1 MNNNMKR
8 IAALLAATVLF
19 ASTAPVLVGCGPES
33 KEDPEEPV
41 TPVDPVDPVDPTPT
55 PGKLASVTTMKI
67 GETFTIPF
75 NGKLLL
81 PYSGIKQGDAITLT
95 LRSDN
100 SVRYTMTCSSAD
112 DAKGAWFN
120 VPERFIGAMCTVNAF
135 GKSVETFVEVS
146 DTSAIDKVPGKT
158 TYGRVID
165 WDGKPVAGVSVS
177 DGVFVTV
184 TDSEGRY
191 YLSSMRK
198 NGYVFIS
205 VPKNYRVAVN
215 RSIPQ
220 FFKRFKSTSSSEYEL
235 NTFILAP
242 EENQRHRLLAF
253 TDCHLANRTKDL
265 SQFDEMFKSEV
276 REQLAKAKAE
286 SLPLYSVCLGDLSW
300 DAWWY
305 VNSYSIENYYRTMED
320 MDIPVY
326 NIPGNH
332 DNDPYVPDDFKS
344 ENMFRKWIGPTYYSF
359 NVGDIHYVM
368 MDNTIFRNSG
378 ASEGVLGDVQ
388 DYSEGFTTNEL
399 KWLEADL
406 KQVPAG
412 STVFLGMH
420 IQYTGRPSLKSD
432 GKFSFAYSFPAE
444 YRSDIVRILEPFNV
458 HIITGHTHVNY
469 TNQISDRMIEHNIAA
484 VCATWWWTG
493 YYSSNRAHLC
503 RDGAPGGYKLFDIAS
518 DGTVKWSYKPMKRD
532 ASYQFRVYDL
542 NNCYITRDVFSPG
555 AKSKVSDATFSKYC
569 YGYDRTRSDN
579 KLLVNVFDYDEG
591 WTVKAFEDGKE
602 LKVERIDG
610 YDPLHIV
617 HFNMARMNTN
627 SSSVTFPTLM
637 TSHLFEVSASSA
649 TSAVTVIVTDRFGN
663 EYRET
668 VSRPRTLYDMSKS
681 TY

>member
-1 MNNNMKR
+1 MC
-8 IAALLAATVLF
+8 AAVLF
-19 ASTAPVLVGCGPES
+19 TAVAPSVVGCKPS
-33 KEDPEEPV
+33 SPEEPV
-41 TPVDPVDPVDPTPT
+41 TPPEPEKPNTEKPE
-55 PGKLASVTTMKI
+55 PGKDKLASVSTMKI

-75 NGKLLL
+75 AGELLL
-81 PYSGIKQGDAITLT
+81 PYSGIKQGDVITLT
-95 LRSDN
+95 LRADK
-100 SVRYTMTCSSAD
+100 SVRYTLTCTKSD
-112 DAKGAWFN
+112 DTEGAWFS
-120 VPERFIGAMCTVNAF
+120 VPEHFIGAMCNVNAF
-135 GKSVETFVEVS
+135 GKSVDTFVEVA
-146 DTSAIDKVPGKT
+146 DTTEIDRTPGKT
-158 TYGRVID
+158 AYGRVID
-165 WDGKPVAGVSVS
+165 WDGKPVAGVAVS
-177 DGVFVTV
+177 DGVFVTE
-184 TDSEGRY
+184 TDSQGRY

-220 FFKRFKSTSSSEYEL
+220 FFKRFRSASSSEYEL

-253 TDCHLANRTKDL
+253 TDCHLANRTNDL
-265 SQFDEMFKSEV
+265 SQFDRMFKDDV
-276 REQLAKAKAE
+276 REQIAKAKSE
-286 SLPLYSVCLGDLSW
+286 SMPLYSVCLGDLSW

-305 VNSYSIENYYRTMED
+305 QNSYSIENYFRTMED

-359 NVGDIHYVM
+359 NIGDVHYIM

-388 DYSEGFTTNEL
+388 DYSEGFTANEM

-406 KQVPAG
+406 AHVPAG

-432 GKFSFAYSFPAE
+432 GKFAYAYSFPAE
-444 YRSDIVRILEPFNV
+444 SRSDIVRLLSPFNV

-469 TNQISDRMIEHNIAA
+469 TNQISDNVIEHNIAA

-493 YYSSNRAHLC
+493 YYTSNLAHMC
-503 RDGAPGGYKLFDIAS
+503 RDGAPGGYKLFDVQQ
-518 DGTVKWSYKPMKRD
+518 DGTVKWSYKPMMRD

-542 NNCYITRDVFSPG
+542 NNCHITRDVFCPG
-555 AKSKVSDATFSKYC
+555 AKSKVSDAFFSQYS
-569 YGYDRTRSDN
+569 YGYDKKRSDN

-591 WTVKAFEDGKE
+591 WTVRALEGSTE
-602 LKVERIDG
+602 LKVERVDT
-610 YDPLHIV
+610 YDPLHVV

-627 SSSVTFPTLM
+627 SNAMTFPTLM
-637 TSHLFEVSASSA
+637 TSHMFEVSATSA
-649 TSAVTVIVTDRFGN
+649 TSSVTVIATDRFGN

-681 TY
+681 AAY